1 MLRPVLTYQLIL
13 PADCNPFH
21 ILSLLKDLEEE
32 DPMLHIV
39 WCEQLQ
45 EIHIQVMGEVQIEI
59 LKSIIKD
66 RFGVEVEF
74 GEGNILYK
82 ETIAEPVVGVGIL
95 NP

>member
-1 MLRPVLTYQLIL
+1 
-13 PADCNPFH
+13 
-21 ILSLLKDLEEE
+21 
-32 DPMLHIV
+32 MLHIV
-39 WCEQLQ
+39 WYEQLQ

-82 ETIAEPVVGVGIL
+82 ETIAEPVVGVGHL